1 MGGHDGAE
9 YAAVAAAAVGVVG
22 GLVPVVAQVLIEL
35 GIQRRLN
42 GDLGQHLAE
51 LVEVLLGLEGFGR
64 LACEGF
70 QFFLVH
76 VAYPYPVRVQ

>member
-1 MGGHDGAE
+1 MI
-9 YAAVAAAAVGVVG
+9 V
-22 GLVPVVAQVLIEL
+22 QF
-35 GIQRRLN
+35 GIKRRLD

-51 LVEVLLGLEGFGR
+51 LVGVLLGLKRFGC
-64 LACEGF
+64 LMCEGF